1 MTPGICLSLAVA
13 ASGLVN
19 QASESVFVNTQ
30 RFTLA
35 WVHSIQKV
43 RWEEDYAVIRTSNPG
58 EPLALEA
65 LAARVKGSAAGM
77 EPGPDAVLKNGWYVY
92 KPAQQTHK
100 VLRLSRSFYTPDYE
114 LCMEGRCA
122 LMAAFLKSD
131 GGVTT
136 LRACES
142 PALK

>member
-1 MTPGICLSLAVA
+1 MAIGICLSLAALAVA
-13 ASGLVN
+13 PTGEVR
-19 QASESVFVNTQ
+19 ESVFVNTQ

-35 WVHSIQKV
+35 WVHSIEKV
-43 RWEEDYAVIRTSNPG
+43 RWEEDYAVVPG
-58 EPLALEA
+58 EGAGKPPVLNA

-77 EPGPDAVLKNGWYVY
+77 EPGPDAVLKDGWYVY
-92 KPAQQTHK
+92 KPAQQTHE

-114 LCMEGRCA
+114 LCIKERCMP
-122 LMAAFLKSD
+122 MAAFLKSD